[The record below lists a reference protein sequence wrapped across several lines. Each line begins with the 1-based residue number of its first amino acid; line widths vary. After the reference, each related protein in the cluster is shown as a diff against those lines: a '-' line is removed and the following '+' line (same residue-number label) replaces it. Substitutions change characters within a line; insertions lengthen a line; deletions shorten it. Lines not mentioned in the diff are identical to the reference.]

1 MNFKACTQLTTELH
15 EHCENKIQKSNANAI
30 DEKHGTVE
38 QLLPPR
44 DFVKLLAGQQASG
57 GYRPH
62 TLFLDAPQLE
72 STHLVAFLAR
82 LHVSLVHY
90 IESVIAVPFRRRVK
104 ASLILPPNNSHWTFR
119 LAGKLQGPVWKMI
132 ERLVCDLVSITVLST

>member
-1 MNFKACTQLTTELH
+1 MYCK
-15 EHCENKIQKSNANAI
+15 NKIQKGNANAI
-30 DEKHGTVE
+30 DEKHGTIE
-38 QLLPPR
+38 RLLPPR
-44 DFVKLLAGQQASG
+44 DFQKLLAGEQASA

-72 STHLVAFLAR
+72 STHLIALLAPP
-82 LHVSLVHY
+82 HVSLVHY
-90 IESVIAVPFRRRVK
+90 VESIVAVPFGRRVK